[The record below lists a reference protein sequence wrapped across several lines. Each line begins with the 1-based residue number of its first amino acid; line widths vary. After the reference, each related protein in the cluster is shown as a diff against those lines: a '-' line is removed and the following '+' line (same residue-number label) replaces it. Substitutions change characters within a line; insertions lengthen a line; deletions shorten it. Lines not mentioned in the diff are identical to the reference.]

1 MEIFVSAT
9 NDFTVYFTL
18 LYFTVAI
25 NNFVL
30 DATGVLDSLDRL

>member
-9 NDFTVYFTL
+9 NDSQPLIIVT
-18 LYFTVAI
+18 

-30 DATGVLDSLDRL
+30 DATGVLDPRDKL